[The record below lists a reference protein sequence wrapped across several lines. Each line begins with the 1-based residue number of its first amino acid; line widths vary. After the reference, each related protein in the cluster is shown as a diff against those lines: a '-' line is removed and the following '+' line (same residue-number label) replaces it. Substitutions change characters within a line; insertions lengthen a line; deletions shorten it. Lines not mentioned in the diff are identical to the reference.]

1 MKIILTGGGTGGH
14 FYPLIAVVE
23 EIENL
28 TAEKKIVSPDLFF
41 FAPAPYSDSILFDHK
56 ISFVQ
61 IPSGKMRR
69 YFSFQNITGILTTIK
84 GFFVALWHL
93 FRIYPDVVFGK
104 GGYGS
109 FPTLLAAR
117 LLFIPV
123 VIHESDSKP
132 GRVNAWAGKF
142 ARYIAV
148 SYPEASKYFNKDR
161 VAWTGNPLRREI
173 LSEGEISK
181 EDTEASRAAL
191 SLEKDIPVILV
202 VGGSQGSQ
210 IINDALLDTLPLLLD
225 KYQIIHQAGT
235 KNFDAVKNQSE
246 ITLEKDI
253 HIKRY
258 KPFPYL
264 TEDMMKKAY
273 NSADLVI
280 SRAGSTIFEIAARG
294 LPSIIIP
301 IPESISHDQRTNAY
315 NYKRVGG
322 CVVIEEENLRPEIIS
337 AEISR
342 IMTHPEIKQALIDG
356 ANKFTRND
364 AAKVIADILISI
376 GLTHE
381 K

>member
-28 TAEKKIVSPDLFF
+28 TSEKKIVSPDLFF

-56 ISFVQ
+56 ITFVQ
-61 IPSGKMRR
+61 IPSGKIRR
-69 YFSFQNITGILTTIK
+69 YFSFENITGILTTIK

-142 ARYIAV
+142 AKYIAV
-148 SYPEASKYFNKDR
+148 SYPDAASYFKKER

-173 LSEGEISK
+173 LSAGEISK
-181 EDTEASRAAL
+181 EDTQASRDAL
-191 SLEKDIPVILV
+191 DLEKDIPVILV
-202 VGGSQGSQ
+202 VGGSQGAQ
-210 IINDALLDTLPLLLD
+210 VINDALLDTLPLLLD
-225 KYQIIHQAGT
+225 NYQIIHQAGP
-235 KNFDAVKNQSE
+235 KNFEAVKNQSE
-246 ITLEKDI
+246 VTLEKDT

-264 TEDMMKKAY
+264 SDDLMKKAY
-273 NSADLVI
+273 DSADLVI

-301 IPESISHDQRTNAY
+301 IPERISHDQRTNAY

-322 CVVIEEENLRPEIIS
+322 CVVIEEENLRPEIIT
-337 AEISR
+337 AEIAK
-342 IMTHPEIKQALIDG
+342 IMTHPETKQALIDG
-356 ANKFTRND
+356 ANKFARKD